1 MNKAAQLKEA
11 VSLQKLNK
19 EFTQKNDTE
28 LSGLDALY
36 AEFQR
41 TLPELGE
48 QWNGHSTTFLTRQT
62 LSRLFYYQELY
73 QHIIDVPG
81 VIMEFGVQWGSTLT
95 TLQSLRGMYE
105 PYNHSRKILGFDTF
119 EGFVNINDKDGGYS
133 DIGDYAVGDN
143 YAERLDN
150 VLKLHE
156 EMSPLPHIKKYD
168 LIQGDVCKTVPKW
181 LDANPYAIVS
191 MAIFDVDVYEPTK
204 IALES
209 VLPRLTKGSVLVF
222 DEINCQ
228 HFPGET
234 LALQEVLKS
243 NNIRLRRHPHQ
254 TFCAYAIWGE

>member
-1 MNKAAQLKEA
+1 MSKLADLKNT

-28 LSGLDALY
+28 IDHLGELY

-48 QWNGHSTTFLTRQT
+48 QWNGHATTFLTRQT

-73 QHIIDVPG
+73 QKLIDVPG
-81 VIMEFGVQWGSTLT
+81 VIMEFGVQWGSTLSL
-95 TLQSLRGMYE
+95 LQSLRGMYE
-105 PYNHSRKILGFDTF
+105 PYNHSRQIIGFDTF
-119 EGFVNINDKDGGYS
+119 EGFVNVHEKDGGYS
-133 DIGDYAVGDN
+133 DLGDYAVGDDYYN
-143 YAERLDN
+143 RLD
-150 VLKLHE
+150 KIMKIQE
-156 EMSPLPHIKKYD
+156 TMSPLPHINKYE
-168 LIQGDVCKTVPKW
+168 LVKGDVCKTVPQW
-181 LDANPYAIVS
+181 LDDNPHAIVS

-204 IALES
+204 IALEA
-209 VLPRLTKGSVLVF
+209 VIPRLTKGSILVF
-222 DEINCQ
+222 DEISCK

-234 LALQEVLKS
+234 LALQEVLSS